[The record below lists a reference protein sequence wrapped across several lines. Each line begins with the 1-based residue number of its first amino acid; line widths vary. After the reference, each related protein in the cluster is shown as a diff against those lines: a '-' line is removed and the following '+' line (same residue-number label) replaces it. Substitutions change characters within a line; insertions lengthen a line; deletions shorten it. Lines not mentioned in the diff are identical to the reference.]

1 MPNEQPLDDK
11 FVNVMRFTFGIII
24 LLMMAGL
31 VLGLFFLQIPD
42 GNDNPLVQL
51 VGTIGT
57 LAGMVI
63 GYCFASTISS
73 HQKNKML
80 SSAINSKPV
89 ATGKSD
95 DPIYVEPQN
104 SDDTN

>member
-51 VGTIGT
+51 
-57 LAGMVI
+57 
-63 GYCFASTISS
+63 GYYWYFSWYGNWVLFRK
-73 HQKNKML
+73 HHK
-80 SSAINSKPV
+80 
-89 ATGKSD
+89 
-95 DPIYVEPQN
+95 
-104 SDDTN
+104 

>member
-1 MPNEQPLDDK
+1 MQNEQPLDDK

-73 HQKNKML
+73 CQKNKKL
-80 SSAINSKPV
+80 KNAINSNPAAIGNPDV
-89 ATGKSD
+89 
-95 DPIYVEPQN
+95 PIYIEPQN